1 MNAKSN
7 AFSCNRCF
15 TQKGLVFDDN
25 ITFHNRNLLIGRNGA
40 GKTRFLKALE
50 EYYKENNTKTSVVTL
65 YFPENHMNADE
76 VIHTSLYDAIY
87 EKDSLS
93 FQDFLRLASKD
104 WLALIDDIYTGMS
117 MRATKT
123 AQRMQE
129 DFDRLNKKFLIF
141 FDSELCPKDESST
154 IYMVKHTNGTERK
167 IPVEQAIKEFSPGEL
182 MLFYLCILV
191 FYLDHLSDTS
201 IILILDEPEIHLH
214 PKALIA
220 LMEMLT
226 SSSAVSQLWVASH
239 SLFIMPLF
247 PFEQIVHF
255 DRNHICPLNRD
266 TYKKIYDELIGLEN
280 VDVYELLKS
289 VENWAYYQFIVE
301 NFFLPISKSTAKK
314 DDEQVQKL
322 LTYLESVRTSR
333 PIKVLD
339 YGAGKFRLWDC
350 LKQAIPEQQ
359 KRANLLQY
367 DAFEP
372 FPSTSNPEG
381 INVYSKETELMSNH
395 YDVVVLMNVLH
406 EIDPCDW
413 LHTFELISNTLSND
427 GVMVFLEVHTLTN
440 GEQPYGQAGYLLLQD
455 PQTKELFS
463 HATTVQHSC
472 NKQEKSNCWIIPKCD
487 LQNITFSNI
496 QMAISSLE
504 SYCEDMLK
512 KLDDER
518 IKLAHSANP
527 ADSAKIKLTGRKYA
541 FLSQQYINAHFAN
554 NRLSKSQ
561 KSCSKLKFTTTQTDK
576 PSFPGIEI
584 TSRG

>member
-117 MRATKT
+117 MRAAKT

-154 IYMVKHTNGTERK
+154 IYMVKHTNGAERK

-214 PKALIA
+214 PKAQSL
-220 LMEMLT
+220 LCEFLYH
-226 SSSAVSQLWVASH
+226 VSKTHRQLFVETHSDHIFNGLRVGVANGT
-239 SLFIMPLF
+239 I
-247 PFEQIVHF
+247 
-255 DRNHICPLNRD
+255 
-266 TYKKIYDELIGLEN
+266 EN
-280 VDVYELLKS
+280 INIS
-289 VENWAYYQFIVE
+289 V
-301 NFFLPISKSTAKK
+301 NFFAMNEHYQTQCNPIIFG
-314 DDEQVQKL
+314 E
-322 LTYLESVRTSR
+322 YG
-333 PIKVLD
+333 KVIGTNDAMDINDLFDQFDIDLD
-339 YGAGKFRLWDC
+339 R
-350 LKQAIPEQQ
+350 
-359 KRANLLQY
+359 
-367 DAFEP
+367 
-372 FPSTSNPEG
+372 
-381 INVYSKETELMSNH
+381 
-395 YDVVVLMNVLH
+395 
-406 EIDPCDW
+406 
-413 LHTFELISNTLSND
+413 
-427 GVMVFLEVHTLTN
+427 
-440 GEQPYGQAGYLLLQD
+440 
-455 PQTKELFS
+455 
-463 HATTVQHSC
+463 
-472 NKQEKSNCWIIPKCD
+472 
-487 LQNITFSNI
+487 
-496 QMAISSLE
+496 
-504 SYCEDMLK
+504 MLG
-512 KLDDER
+512 L
-518 IKLAHSANP
+518 
-527 ADSAKIKLTGRKYA
+527 
-541 FLSQQYINAHFAN
+541 
-554 NRLSKSQ
+554 
-561 KSCSKLKFTTTQTDK
+561 
-576 PSFPGIEI
+576 
-584 TSRG
+584 